1 MFTFWHVCYQP
12 LIIPTQ
18 KKKGC
23 PFEMANSANSI
34 ARVYWKLYHWT
45 LEEMVRI
52 TSLESSKNLHFLP
65 FNSNYFSEWYK
76 CLWVEKPCRDH
87 RDLQTSNRT
96 SSSSAPPRW
105 LHEPWGAASVL
116 WDSLRH
122 RVWLPTLKT
131 TPTNDEDVQNPGVSS
146 HHILQTLLVDLES
159 PTRNGT
165 D

>member
-52 TSLESSKNLHFLP
+52 TSLESSKTCIFYLLTP
-65 FNSNYFSEWYK
+65 TISVSDISVY
-76 CLWVEKPCRDH
+76 VEKPCRDH

-159 PTRNGT
+159 PTHNGT